1 MRDYMTTGDGEL
13 SALVLAETVKLSG
26 KKTSEVRKVITLYP
40 QTMVNIEATPEMKAR
55 LKDPEVKSYI
65 DIETARLEGD
75 GRILVRPSGTEPLI
89 RIMIEG
95 KDTDKIKALA
105 RECAE
110 TLKMMLE

>member
-1 MRDYMTTGDGEL
+1 
-13 SALVLAETVKLSG
+13 
-26 KKTSEVRKVITLYP
+26 
-40 QTMVNIEATPEMKAR
+40 MVNIEATPEMKAR